1 MSVEKIGD
9 ILKKKFGERVPVHA
23 KYEFQEYGVRLAEQ
37 LHDIRH
43 KALYIKLAKEKDRSL
58 LERARIFALDVQSES
73 INRGRLFMWK
83 LGELERGQTAKT
95 EKVIRKEKDPGKT

>member
-1 MSVEKIGD
+1 MAIEKIGD

-23 KYEFQEYGVRLAEQ
+23 KYEFQEYGVRLAET

-43 KALYIKLAKEKDRSL
+43 KALYIKLAKEKERSL
-58 LERARIFALDVQSES
+58 LERARVFAIDVQSES

-83 LGELERGQTAKT
+83 LTELE
-95 EKVIRKEKDPGKT
+95 KEKKAQKKK

>member
-9 ILKKKFGERVPVHA
+9 ILKKKFGERLPVHA
-23 KYEFQEYGVRLAEQ
+23 KYEFQEYGVRLTEQ

-58 LERARIFALDVQSES
+58 LERARVFAIDVQSES

-83 LGELERGQTAKT
+83 LTELE
-95 EKVIRKEKDPGKT
+95 KEKKPQRKK

>member
-9 ILKKKFGERVPVHA
+9 ILKRRFGKKMPVHA

-58 LERARIFALDVQSES
+58 LERARVFAIDVQSES

-83 LGELERGQTAKT
+83 LSGLE
-95 EKVIRKEKDPGKT
+95 KEKKTQRKK

>member
-23 KYEFQEYGVRLAEQ
+23 KYEFQEYGVRLTEQ

-58 LERARIFALDVQSES
+58 LERARVFAIDVQSES

-83 LGELERGQTAKT
+83 LTELE
-95 EKVIRKEKDPGKT
+95 KEKKPQRKK